1 MKTMNTRPRISWHR
15 IRNFAAIVRSPA
27 PVRDAFTGHPLLRG
41 WWKCILALHGKSV
54 GDGQLAPEHWN
65 CVADGFRFYGWLYRF
80 VAVALLAM
88 AAWAAVTGLAGVYW
102 LGFMIAGAFGLWCA
116 AGLAFAGASDL
127 PRAVQEGIWKLVVFL
142 FLVALFLVS
151 ILMGISVEANG
162 RGQPIGWFGRVHWFS
177 SLQIPSSVCVR
188 APALGFMCA
197 RRFAFADFELPALDA
212 QLSRH
217 GDWHSAEEAARQG
230 EAEV

>member
-1 MKTMNTRPRISWHR
+1 MKTMNTCPRISWHR

-27 PVRDAFTGHPLLRG
+27 PVRDAFTGHPLLRV
-41 WWKCILALHGKSV
+41 WWKSILALHGKRV

-88 AAWAAVTGLAGVYW
+88 AAWAAASGLAGVYW

-127 PRAVQEGIWKLVVFL
+127 LRTVQEGICKLVVFL

-151 ILMGISVEANG
+151 ILMAISVEAKAAELLSDFANLMLTMLLLA
-162 RGQPIGWFGRVHWFS
+162 FGLGSYLIEV
-177 SLQIPSSVCVR
+177 V
-188 APALGFMCA
+188 ALVTA
-197 RRFAFADFELPALDA
+197 REPLAT
-212 QLSRH
+212 
-217 GDWHSAEEAARQG
+217 QG
-230 EAEV
+230 

>member
-1 MKTMNTRPRISWHR
+1 MKTMNTHPRISWHR
-15 IRNFAAIVRSPA
+15 IRKFAAIVRSPA
-27 PVRDAFTGHPLLRG
+27 PVRDAFTGHPLLRV
-41 WWKCILALHGKSV
+41 WWKCILALHGKLV

-88 AAWAAVTGLAGVYW
+88 AAWAAVNGLAGVYW

-151 ILMGISVEANG
+151 ILMAISVEAKAAELLSDFANLMLTLLLLA
-162 RGQPIGWFGRVHWFS
+162 FGVGSYLIEVVALMTAREPRVTQS
-177 SLQIPSSVCVR
+177 
-188 APALGFMCA
+188 
-197 RRFAFADFELPALDA
+197 
-212 QLSRH
+212 
-217 GDWHSAEEAARQG
+217 
-230 EAEV
+230 